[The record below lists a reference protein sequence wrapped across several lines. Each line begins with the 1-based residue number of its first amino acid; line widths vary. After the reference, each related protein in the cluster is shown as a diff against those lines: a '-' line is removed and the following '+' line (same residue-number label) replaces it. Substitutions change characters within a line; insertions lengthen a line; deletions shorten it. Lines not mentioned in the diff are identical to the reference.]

1 MNRSCRYQAVVLL
14 ALAGFIS
21 ATVVKEELTLTWET
35 GAPNGQPREMIRM
48 NGQFPG
54 PTFVWDEDDDV
65 EDAGYAVVR
74 WCPGPYAEAH
84 RSESVVHLS
93 LQSITARDALVSEP
107 ESSPGAPTTAPAYH
121 G

>member
-1 MNRSCRYQAVVLL
+1 MVQLQYRTMNRSCRYQAVVLL

-65 EDAGYAVVR
+65 EVR
-74 WCPGPYAEAH
+74 SDGLDLPWGRY
-84 RSESVVHLS
+84 
-93 LQSITARDALVSEP
+93 QQ
-107 ESSPGAPTTAPAYH
+107 
-121 G
+121 